1 MRSAEEGRAPER
13 AWAVRSAIERLTE
26 CTEGG
31 IVHLLAH
38 GEDATEASRWLRAVT
53 AGVAQQPDW
62 EWREAAAAI
71 DPGITG
77 DRWWA
82 KAERDAAEA
91 KIRIVVAVEQEA
103 WETAMAP
110 EDDNAIYAL
119 RKRLAEAKRVHLVAD
134 CGRGRRSLRSR
145 P

>member
-1 MRSAEEGRAPER
+1 MMRLGF
-13 AWAVRSAIERLTE
+13 IT
-26 CTEGG
+26 
-31 IVHLLAH
+31 
-38 GEDATEASRWLRAVT
+38 SRWLRAVT

-62 EWREAAAAI
+62 ERREAAAAI

-91 KIRIVVAVEQEA
+91 KIRIVVAVEQET

-119 RKRLAEAKRVHLVAD
+119 RKRLAEAKRVLLVAVRTAQKQRHED
-134 CGRGRRSLRSR
+134 VHIQIARERLEMTMEPARTR
-145 P
+145 